1 MREDGR
7 KQRCLILRLN
17 LNFPGTK
24 RSLNPILS
32 GRGSAVD
39 PLYHYHYH
47 YYNHYYYYYCDH
59 HHAGDRDDGLLSLHD
74 DRGRGGLAGVCQGR
88 VPPRADRGPLF

>member
-24 RSLNPILS
+24 RSFNPILS
-32 GRGSAVD
+32 GRGGAVD
-39 PLYHYHYH
+39 PHYRYHHYHYH
-47 YYNHYYYYYCDH
+47 
-59 HHAGDRDDGLLSLHD
+59 
-74 DRGRGGLAGVCQGR
+74 
-88 VPPRADRGPLF
+88 